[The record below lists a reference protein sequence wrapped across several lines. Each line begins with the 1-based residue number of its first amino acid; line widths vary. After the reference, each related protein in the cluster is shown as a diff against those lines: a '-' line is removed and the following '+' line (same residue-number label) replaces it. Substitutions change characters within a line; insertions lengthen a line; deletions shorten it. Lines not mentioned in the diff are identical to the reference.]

1 MVWRRRDRRVQ
12 REFGRGMMPMHL
24 VSANRRLVV
33 PFSELGA
40 PERKLLRWQ
49 DGESP
54 AGVSAIIEA

>member
-1 MVWRRRDRRVQ
+1 MQ